1 MEEVPLRMPELPR
14 PLCLAIAWG
23 WTLLAGGGGLALLIM
38 RGPLPLTNG
47 WFALFSGVAACPLTG
62 SLLEKHTRL
71 RVSGRVQFVAAAL
84 LFLAGRLAVALC
96 GRGAS
101 SEFLF

>member
-1 MEEVPLRMPELPR
+1 MEEVHLRLPELPR
-14 PLCLAIAWG
+14 ALCLAIAWG
-23 WTLLAGGGGLALLIM
+23 WTLMAGGGGLALLIM

-47 WFALFSGVAACPLTG
+47 WFAVFSGVAACPVTVL
-62 SLLEKHTRL
+62 LLEKYTRL
-71 RVSGRVQFVAAAL
+71 RVSGRTQFVAAAL
-84 LFLAGRLAVALC
+84 LFLAGRLAVALY